1 MDLKK
6 YLKEKLSVKS
16 SVLPYTRHMKS
27 PIGFYPFYQSDLKK
41 IMKVDW
47 QNEVSKQ
54 NKYTDIIISE
64 EIMEYI
70 ISPKNNIVG
79 VYNNLLLFIK

>member
-6 YLKEKLSVKS
+6 YLKEKLSVNS
-16 SVLPYTRHMKS
+16 SVLPYTRYII
-27 PIGFYPFYQSDLKK
+27 PIGFYPFYPSDLKE

-54 NKYTDIIISE
+54 RNYTDIIISE

>member
-1 MDLKK
+1 MDFKK
-6 YLKEKLSVKS
+6 YLKEKLSVNS
-16 SVLPYTRHMKS
+16 SVLPYARYII
-27 PIGFYPFYQSDLKK
+27 PIGFYPFYPSDLKK

-54 NKYTDIIISE
+54 RNYTDIIISE

-79 VYNNLLLFIK
+79 VYNNLFL